1 MEQSIKKVMV
11 ALTILLALSI
21 VAVLG
26 FMLKDV
32 FFEKDIPQ
40 NPAEQAYS
48 LAKAMADK
56 DPKNPGYLFE
66 LAKAEAD
73 LGKTGDA
80 VDHLQKAIKM
90 QPAAPMLHYTLARI
104 YLDSGQ
110 EKEAVK
116 ELEQELRVTENK
128 NELAWFDLGEIFLKR
143 KDYNQAINCFNMA
156 LVRMPAGADVHYSL
170 GKAYEGIGRFD
181 LAMRSY
187 ADALKYIP
195 DHTDAQIAI
204 QQLQLKQLEQK
215 TTGTTKK

>member
-1 MEQSIKKVMV
+1 MEQSIKKVLV

-40 NPAEQAYS
+40 NPAERAYF

-80 VDHLQKAIKM
+80 VEHLQKAIKI

-128 NELAWFDLGEIFLKR
+128 NELAWFDLGNIFLKR
-143 KDYNQAINCFNMA
+143 KDYNQAINCYNMA
-156 LVRMPAGADVHYSL
+156 LVRMPSGADVHYNL

-181 LAMRSY
+181 LSMRSY
-187 ADALKYIP
+187 AEALKYIP